1 MGEAAAAAVSPGGCR
16 REAKRDADRS
26 GQGGRRL
33 GTRTGLQMIIEYEGE
48 RYEFDFDDIT
58 VKQAMKIEK
67 HTGVKLTD
75 WGDRLEA
82 GGDMLSLQALGWLV
96 LFGGAGAVDDADFK
110 LVKLGNAFAAAI
122 TAQAAAEKAAAGPVP
137 TVAVPASNDQT
148 PEPAVPAPSAPF
160 SVPAS
165 P

>member
-1 MGEAAAAAVSPGGCR
+1 MGEAAAAAVSPGGCG
-16 REAKRDADRS
+16 REAERDADRG

-96 LFGGAGAVDDADFK
+96 LFGGAGAGGDADFK
-110 LVKLGNAFAAAI
+110 LLELGNAVAAAN
-122 TAQAAAEKAAAGPVP
+122 TAPAAAEEAASGPGP
-137 TVAVPASNDQT
+137 TRGGPASHR
-148 PEPAVPAPSAPF
+148 
-160 SVPAS
+160 
-165 P
+165 

>member
-82 GGDMLSLQALGWLV
+82 GGDMLSLQALGWLR
-96 LFGGAGAVDDADFK
+96 LFGRGGAVGHAEFK
-110 LVKLGNAFAAAI
+110 LPWPGRGCPAAAP
-122 TAQAAAEKAAAGPVP
+122 AQTGSRRRAGG
-137 TVAVPASNDQT
+137 
-148 PEPAVPAPSAPF
+148 
-160 SVPAS
+160 
-165 P
+165 

>member
-48 RYEFDFDDIT
+48 RYEFDFNDIT

-67 HTGVKLTD
+67 HTGLKLTD
-75 WGDRLEA
+75 WGDRLGP
-82 GGDMLSLQALGWLV
+82 GGDKLSPQALGLRV
-96 LFGGAGAVDDADFK
+96 TCGETGRRGTPRVHLS
-110 LVKLGNAFAAAI
+110 
-122 TAQAAAEKAAAGPVP
+122 GP
-137 TVAVPASNDQT
+137 
-148 PEPAVPAPSAPF
+148 
-160 SVPAS
+160 
-165 P
+165 

>member
-1 MGEAAAAAVSPGGCR
+1 MGEAAAAAVSPGGCG
-16 REAKRDADRS
+16 REAERDADRG

-122 TAQAAAEKAAAGPVP
+122 PPQAAAGKAAPGPGP
-137 TVAVPASNDQT
+137 TLPLPPPHHQ
-148 PEPAVPAPSAPF
+148 
-160 SVPAS
+160 
-165 P
+165 

>member
-1 MGEAAAAAVSPGGCR
+1 MGEAAAGAIPPRGGR
-16 REAKRDADRS
+16 REAERDADHS

-33 GTRTGLQMIIEYEGE
+33 GLSTVLQIIIEYEGE
-48 RYEFDFDDIT
+48 QFEFDFDDIT

-110 LVKLGNAFAAAI
+110 LVELGDAVSAAI
-122 TAQAAAEKAAAGPVP
+122 TPQAAAGEGAA
-137 TVAVPASNDQT
+137 
-148 PEPAVPAPSAPF
+148 
-160 SVPAS
+160 
-165 P
+165 